1 VRFLA
6 VGRAN
11 EDGGEGGHAGELA
24 QIESLQRSGWPAAVA
39 IRKRLAGR
47 PPTNSAES
55 PACHGI
61 APQRCAHPEATGTT
75 LARTHPLSV
84 VFRIYVDQ
92 RQSSDTLTPPGHLG
106 ASKDPGRLPARLP
119 AWLNGRASSMPSTAG
134 PQRGHIRTTNDQ
146 TTTDNSGHHR
156 VNSNPARRANSAW
169 PRRSPWPSPGP

>member
-11 EDGGEGGHAGELA
+11 EDGGECGHAGELA
-24 QIESLQRSGWPAAVA
+24 QIESLQRWAGQRQWPSGSGPGDARPQARPNLPPAMAS
-39 IRKRLAGR
+39 
-47 PPTNSAES
+47 PPQA
-55 PACHGI
+55 
-61 APQRCAHPEATGTT
+61 AHPEATGTT